1 MIKVVLL
8 DVDNTLM
15 DFRECAHQAMHFAA
29 EEWGLTLPANI
40 TQVFHRINDGL
51 WHRIE
56 EGSLTVPR
64 LHEIR
69 WGLIFEEL
77 GIDRDGVEFEQRFLK
92 NLAKGSATVE
102 GAKELLEYLAPKY
115 TLCVAS
121 NAPYYQQTSRLTNAG
136 LLGYFDHLFI
146 SEKIGFSKP
155 KPEFFEA
162 CMKELEGV
170 SKEEIMMI
178 GDSLTADIGG
188 AAAFGL
194 QTCWFNFS
202 GAPKEQGSGAD
213 HTVDRLEEIKN
224 IL

>member
-1 MIKVVLL
+1 MIKVILL

-15 DFRECAHQAMHFAA
+15 DFRECAHQAMQFAA
-29 EEWGLTLPANI
+29 EEWDLTLPSNI
-40 TQVFHRINDGL
+40 TEVFHRINDGL
-51 WHRIE
+51 WHQIE

-69 WGLIFEEL
+69 WNLIFEEL
-77 GIDRDGVEFEQRFLK
+77 GIERDGVEFEQRFLK
-92 NLAKGSATVE
+92 SLAKGSATVE
-102 GAKELLEYLAPKY
+102 GAKDLLEYLAPKY

-121 NAPYYQQTSRLTNAG
+121 NAPYYQQTSRLTNAE
-136 LLGYFDHLFI
+136 LLEYFQKLFI

-162 CMKELEGV
+162 CMRELDGITKDEV
-170 SKEEIMMI
+170 MMI

-188 AAAFGL
+188 AAAFGF
-194 QTCWFNFS
+194 QTCWFNY
-202 GAPKEQGSGAD
+202 GGVPMEEGKMAD
-213 HTVDRLEEIKN
+213 YAVNKLSEIKN